1 MRPDSNR
8 LLIGKEITIHALPP
22 LPNNSNTGSDKV
34 SSSSGGGKAKS
45 SGRK

>member
-22 LPNNSNTGSDKV
+22 LPNNDKGN
-34 SSSSGGGKAKS
+34 SSSGGGGGKGKS
-45 SGRK
+45 SSKK